1 MGWAAR
7 VLCACTFSMCMASL
21 STSYATTMISFS
33 FRAGS
38 VAAVKAVPVHLM
50 EVLASPITT
59 WIGLTRMPF
68 MM

>member
-1 MGWAAR
+1 M
-7 VLCACTFSMCMASL
+7 LCACTFSMCMASL
-21 STSYATTMISFS
+21 ATSYATTMISFS

-50 EVLASPITT
+50 EVASPVTT
-59 WIGLTRMPF
+59 LIGLTRMPF